1 MNVLHIVP
9 SYYPAVEVGGPV
21 QSVHEINKYMA
32 KKGINIDVL
41 TLTVGLEKNKSIVK
55 DGWSMIDSV
64 KIKYLNYLKPTRY
77 NFSLSFLLSCFRI
90 LKRYDVIHITGIW
103 NFPVLAGALASVF
116 YKKPFVLSPRGSLYE
131 ETVSMKSSAIKK
143 FYLFLFRPVIIGKAA
158 VMHYTTE
165 DEKEKVQSFLKTK
178 KESTVIPNGI
188 DIERIRSQRGSNAFF
203 KSFPELMGKKYILS
217 LGRITPKKGF
227 DILLPAFAELIK
239 PNPELNLVIAGPDD
253 RGYTEQVKKM
263 VSQLRLTDKVF
274 FTGLIEGEVKWS
286 AYENAELFV
295 LPSYSEN
302 FGNVVIEAM
311 TCDTPVVISDKVG
324 IHKDVKDYGAGI
336 IVKPHQWDLYE
347 GLSGILNNDELRKK
361 LVNNAQ
367 KLVKEKYDI
376 NIVAEK
382 MIEAYKRC
390 IRS

>member
-158 VMHYTTE
+158 VMHYTT
-165 DEKEKVQSFLKTK
+165 
-178 KESTVIPNGI
+178 
-188 DIERIRSQRGSNAFF
+188 
-203 KSFPELMGKKYILS
+203 
-217 LGRITPKKGF
+217 
-227 DILLPAFAELIK
+227 
-239 PNPELNLVIAGPDD
+239 
-253 RGYTEQVKKM
+253 
-263 VSQLRLTDKVF
+263 
-274 FTGLIEGEVKWS
+274 
-286 AYENAELFV
+286 
-295 LPSYSEN
+295 
-302 FGNVVIEAM
+302 
-311 TCDTPVVISDKVG
+311 
-324 IHKDVKDYGAGI
+324 
-336 IVKPHQWDLYE
+336 
-347 GLSGILNNDELRKK
+347 
-361 LVNNAQ
+361 
-367 KLVKEKYDI
+367 
-376 NIVAEK
+376 
-382 MIEAYKRC
+382 
-390 IRS
+390 